1 MKRYELEKA
10 VEDAIGFLDQAY
22 RNIAKPS
29 DLYEAALFAAAVRAA
44 TGAGGRC
51 LITNDGISTAAN
63 LRFRCS
69 PGNLWSRNFTYALV
83 SFPNGKRLEIHLGVY
98 VLAGRVA
105 HECDVAVLDHS
116 EAERSR
122 AGGVHPRKGK
132 NQLISCVEA
141 KLYAASPPLGIGRAF
156 LGLATELG
164 RGKCSLAFPS
174 KASKNIAALM
184 AGKPYEH
191 FDELVP
197 GGGKV
202 EDRFCHHLETA
213 IRNWLAM

>member
-1 MKRYELEKA
+1 MRHELEKA
-10 VEDAIGFLDQAY
+10 VEDAIGALDQAY
-22 RNIAKPS
+22 RRIAKPS
-29 DLYEAALFAAAVRAA
+29 DLYEAALFAVAVQASKD
-44 TGAGGRC
+44 AGGHC
-51 LITNDGISTAAN
+51 LITNDGTSTAGR

-69 PGNLWSRNFTYALV
+69 PGNLWSGNFTYALV
-83 SFPNGKRLEIHLGVY
+83 SFTSGKKLEIHLGVY

-105 HECDVAVLDHS
+105 HECEVAILDHA

-122 AGGVHPRKGK
+122 AGGVHPRRGR

-141 KLYAASPPLGIGRAF
+141 KLYAASPPLGVGRGF

-164 RGKCSLAFPS
+164 RGKCSLAFPA
-174 KASKNIAALM
+174 KASDNIAALI
-184 AGKPYEH
+184 AGKPSEH

-197 GGGKV
+197 GGSKV
-202 EDRFCHHLETA
+202 EGRFSHFLETA